1 MPDILDELRVEL
13 DTAFA
18 RAERP
23 RRRWRLLVPIAAL
36 AATAV
41 AVLVLTTRSTPPATA
56 GEVLRAVAAVAQD
69 RPAPVPRDDQ
79 YFYVRSRTM
88 GLSMFAGVDPRHE
101 HAVTVVESEREI
113 WSSLE
118 RPGRLVARV
127 VERRPLT
134 PADADRVQGP
144 DVAVPGGDGRGGR
157 LGAQHHYLIGGEKLS
172 RAELL
177 AFPTDPQAVYER
189 LRAHIGQGGHS
200 PEGQVFDAIATA
212 LREQPAPPALRAALY
227 GALALTPGV
236 TLAGTVTDRVGRSG
250 TAVAFTEVGTRTELI
265 FDPETSMLLGE
276 RRVLV
281 DPTKS
286 DIAAPAG
293 TVVGDVAYL
302 ERAVV
307 DDR

>member
-1 MPDILDELRVEL
+1 MPDILDELRADL

-23 RRRWRLLVPIAAL
+23 RRRWRVVLPVAAV
-36 AATAV
+36 AATA
-41 AVLVLTTRSTPPATA
+41 AVVLMLTTRSTPPATA
-56 GEVLRAVAAVAQD
+56 AEVLRAVAAVAQD

-79 YFYVRSRTM
+79 YYYVRSRTM
-88 GLSMFAGVDPRHE
+88 GLSMFAGVDPGHE

-113 WSSLE
+113 WSSLD
-118 RPGRLVARV
+118 RPGRLVTRV
-127 VERRPLT
+127 VEQRPLT
-134 PADADRVQGP
+134 SADADRAQGP
-144 DVAVPGGDGRGGR
+144 AVEVPGGDGRGAR
-157 LGAQHHYLIGGEKLS
+157 VAPQRHYLIGREKLS
-172 RAELL
+172 RGELL
-177 AFPTDPQAVYER
+177 AFPTDPRTVYAR
-189 LRAHIGQGGHS
+189 VRAHVGEGGHS
-200 PEGQVFDAIATA
+200 PEGQVFDAIGTA
-212 LREQPAPPALRAALY
+212 LRERPAPPALRAALY

-236 TLAGTVTDRVGRSG
+236 TLAGTVTDRAGRRG

-265 FDPETSMLLGE
+265 FDPRTSELLGE

-286 DIAAPAG
+286 GIAAPAG
-293 TVVGDVAYL
+293 TVIGDVAYL

>member
-1 MPDILDELRVEL
+1 MPDILDELREEL

-23 RRRWRLLVPIAAL
+23 RRRWRIVLPIAAL
-36 AATAV
+36 AATAA

-56 GEVLRAVAAVAQD
+56 AEVLRAVAAVAQD
-69 RPAPVPRDDQ
+69 RAAPVPREDQ
-79 YFYVRSRTM
+79 YFYVRSRTTN
-88 GLSMFAGVDPRHE
+88 LSMFAGADPDHE
-101 HAVTVVESEREI
+101 HAVTVVDAEREI
-113 WSSLE
+113 WSSLA
-118 RPGRLVARV
+118 RPGRVITKTID
-127 VERRPLT
+127 RRPLT
-134 PADADRVQGP
+134 LADADRKQGP
-144 DVAVPGGDGRGGR
+144 DVEAAEGDAETAPI
-157 LGAQHHYLIGGEKLS
+157 GAQRHYLIGGEKLS
-172 RAELL
+172 RADLL
-177 AFPTDPQAVYER
+177 AFPTDPRTVYER
-189 LRAHIGQGGHS
+189 MRAHIGQGGHS

-236 TLAGTVTDRVGRSG
+236 TLAGTVTDRAGRRG

-265 FDPETSMLLGE
+265 LDPETSELLGE

-286 DIAAPAG
+286 DLAAPAG
-293 TVVGDVAYL
+293 TVTGDVAYL